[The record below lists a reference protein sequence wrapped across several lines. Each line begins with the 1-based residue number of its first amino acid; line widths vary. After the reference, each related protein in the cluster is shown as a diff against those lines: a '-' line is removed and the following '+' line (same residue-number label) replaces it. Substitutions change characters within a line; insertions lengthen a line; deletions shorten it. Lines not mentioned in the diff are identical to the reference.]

1 MNTMKRIV
9 ILLSVLC
16 LTVGSHA
23 QSDGTAVRDSILT
36 SGVPNSFSIDLGV
49 TVGATLYANGNDH
62 SPYYSKHGFSVQ
74 IPLMAH
80 WNVSPRWCLSS
91 GLRYDFNWDPLY
103 YAVEPVYSS
112 DDIGRAVEEGLQ
124 FNQTPTTATQKS
136 YAFHSYIGI
145 PLEVKWH
152 PFPKYRNYFGIALDC
167 YAAFAVKQFFDI
179 DNIIPRSDGF
189 SSDGYHSDFNAMN
202 PWKVEVG
209 LSLTTGKLGLV
220 HGLRL
225 FTNLLPTYTDPT
237 TGEKIY
243 STGMTIFL

>member
-1 MNTMKRIV
+1 MKRIV

-23 QSDGTAVRDSILT
+23 QSDSTAMRDSILT

-62 SPYYSKHGFSVQ
+62 SPYYSKNGFSVQ

-80 WNVSPRWCLSS
+80 WNVSPRWCLST

-103 YAVEPVYSS
+103 YAVEP
-112 DDIGRAVEEGLQ
+112 ILGEWRFEEPQVEFGLQ
-124 FNQTPTTATQKS
+124 FNQTATTATQKG
-136 YAFHSYIGI
+136 YAFRSYIGI